1 MDKEKVTGS
10 APAEYK
16 DNLHGQPLE
25 FYGEK
30 FREAD
35 PQEIADRLHL
45 PFNRETGELCIRFLG
60 KKYHISHPDFHIT
73 MAEPGMDALSCSD
86 SARILMLR
94 YLCLSSPSPATGEFL
109 SFRDMPGGD
118 LYFKQFQGRC
128 IFRLIGKYGKRI
140 NVFREI
146 CEKFGAKKVDYADAC
161 YDFEL
166 FEGLFVRLILWE
178 GDEEFPASAQI
189 LFSSNFSTAFETY
202 DLAEIG
208 GILIGAMGGMEKFH
222 E

>member
-73 MAEPGMDALSCSD
+73 MAEPGMDALSGSD

-94 YLCLSSPSPATGEFL
+94 YLCLSSPAPATGEFL
-109 SFRDMPGGD
+109 SFRD
-118 LYFKQFQGRC
+118 
-128 IFRLIGKYGKRI
+128 IIGI
-140 NVFREI
+140 
-146 CEKFGAKKVDYADAC
+146 
-161 YDFEL
+161 
-166 FEGLFVRLILWE
+166 
-178 GDEEFPASAQI
+178 EE
-189 LFSSNFSTAFETY
+189 
-202 DLAEIG
+202 
-208 GILIGAMGGMEKFH
+208 
-222 E
+222 